1 MPSKGYCKPL
11 SDRVSKYP
19 FTVGQQFGFWKVL
32 PDPKEPENPYFCLEA
47 KESGFSWVIVR
58 CVCTHCGK
66 IYNIRPLELLS
77 EKTKSC
83 KVCSGGSLRE
93 RDKNKTWRGYKEIPG
108 RVLGELRG
116 GSRWRGRTGRECPIE
131 ITLED
136 IWDVYVQQNKK
147 CAFTGL
153 PVSFFRTE
161 KSIRSNDPEARLA
174 RTASIDR
181 IDNTKGYVK
190 GNIRIVHQVVN
201 IMKNQFSDEM
211 FIEFCELVTREQALA
226 RAAS

>member
-1 MPSKGYCKPL
+1 MEIY
-11 SDRVSKYP
+11 D
-19 FTVGQQFGFWKVL
+19 
-32 PDPKEPENPYFCLEA
+32 
-47 KESGFSWVIVR
+47 VR
-58 CVCTHCGK
+58 P
-66 IYNIRPLELLS
+66 RELLS

-116 GSRWRGRTGRECPIE
+116 GSRWRGRTGRECLVE
-131 ITLED
+131 ITLEG

-147 CAFTGL
+147 CVFTGL

-161 KSIRSNDPEARLA
+161 KSMRSGDPEARLA
-174 RTASIDR
+174 RTASVDR

-190 GNIRIVHQVVN
+190 GNIRIVHQIVN
-201 IMKNQFSDEM
+201 IMKNQFSDET
-211 FIEFCELVTREQALA
+211 FIELWISNQGTGARESRRSHEGHEIGGRGHHQGLGSTRLA
-226 RAAS
+226 RNRRHR